1 MKVLETV
8 KSVTLGV
15 AIVLGLFLNTPD
27 AEASGNT
34 EKLVVAGGCFW
45 CVEADFEKVKGVVEA
60 VSGYTGGT
68 TKNPT
73 YKQVTRGGTGHFEAV
88 EISFDPTVVS
98 LDVLLNLFL
107 RSVDVTDN
115 GGQFCDRGE
124 SYRTA
129 IFPASPSQR
138 KAAEKA
144 IKEAQRELGKTVV
157 TPVLDL
163 KTFYLAEDYHQDYYK
178 GENLVLTRFGP
189 ISQKNAYKRYRD
201 ACGRDARVK
210 QVWGTGAAPFIK

>member
-68 TKNPT
+68 AKTRPT
-73 YKQVTRGGTGHFEAV
+73 NRSRAEVPD
-88 EISFDPTVVS
+88 I
-98 LDVLLNLFL
+98 L
-107 RSVDVTDN
+107 R
-115 GGQFCDRGE
+115 R
-124 SYRTA
+124 
-129 IFPASPSQR
+129 
-138 KAAEKA
+138 
-144 IKEAQRELGKTVV
+144 
-157 TPVLDL
+157 
-163 KTFYLAEDYHQDYYK
+163 
-178 GENLVLTRFGP
+178 
-189 ISQKNAYKRYRD
+189 
-201 ACGRDARVK
+201 
-210 QVWGTGAAPFIK
+210 